1 MRQDRREEVK
11 LQQARIFSLFDTQG
25 SAQKDELTV
34 SANATPGPGL
44 APKLF
49 LTRLNCTKADR

>member
-11 LQQARIFSLFDTQG
+11 LQQAMILSLSDTQG
-25 SAQKDELTV
+25 SAQKGELTV

-49 LTRLNCTKADR
+49 LTRLTYTKADR